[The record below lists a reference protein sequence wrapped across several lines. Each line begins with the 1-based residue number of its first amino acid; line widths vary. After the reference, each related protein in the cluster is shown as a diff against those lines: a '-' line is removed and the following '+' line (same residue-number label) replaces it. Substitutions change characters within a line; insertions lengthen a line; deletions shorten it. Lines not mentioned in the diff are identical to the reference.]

1 MRYRAQR
8 KRSRIPTVAL
18 VGYTNAGKSTL
29 LNTITKSDV
38 YVADQLFATLD
49 PTTRRVELPA
59 DIRLFSPILLASSK
73 YPYNIMVESFHA
85 TLEESLNPICFCTLW
100 IFRTQCLEPIESVQ
114 QTLEE
119 LGANHIPIVTALN
132 KVDQL
137 RDPEAARQI
146 VSRFSKAVTISAW
159 TGRVSRIC

>member
-1 MRYRAQR
+1 M
-8 KRSRIPTVAL
+8 
-18 VGYTNAGKSTL
+18 VG
-29 LNTITKSDV
+29 
-38 YVADQLFATLD
+38 
-49 PTTRRVELPA
+49 
-59 DIRLFSPILLASSK
+59 
-73 YPYNIMVESFHA
+73 SFHA
-85 TLEESLNPICFCTLW
+85 TLEEIVESDLLLHLVDISHPNALNQF
-100 IFRTQCLEPIESVQ
+100 ESVQ